1 VEFYEQNKYSDVVG
15 VLWEVECLIKPLK
28 KNLEAFRGKGKG
40 KGQGGDGGRGG
51 GPGLRRSV
59 SL

>member
-1 VEFYEQNKYSDVVG
+1 MEFYEQNKYSDVVG

-28 KNLEAFRGKGKG
+28 KNLEAFRGTGKG
-40 KGQGGDGGRGG
+40 ERGDGGGG
-51 GPGLRRSV
+51 GGIGLRRSV